1 MEPPYLHQ
9 LCAESAEWLI
19 EKGADVE
26 SLDVVGY
33 FPLLEAIRWCNGE
46 VAKAL
51 LRHGARGGCEDET
64 RPYSPFMSWRKKRT
78 EIRIQ
83 LRLHSPPPPP
93 LLPPPTYNS
102 QPYTDA
108 YPSLFEGKWYQGK
121 QRPYGSFVV
130 PRKHAVSLFRKLK
143 ERQEVVVMASDI
155 YGKVLKGSHK
165 MVTVTRERVAD
176 TAEDIVRE

>member
-1 MEPPYLHQ
+1 MVNMDEELISRINEFWTSGNSVGGRVDLNEAWRTAKSFSDLCVLNRKFLRGEIEETPYHCGPIVEETIPL
-9 LCAESAEWLI
+9 
-19 EKGADVE
+19 VE
-26 SLDVVGY
+26 SL
-33 FPLLEAIRWCNGE
+33 
-46 VAKAL
+46 
-51 LRHGARGGCEDET
+51 
-64 RPYSPFMSWRKKRT
+64 
-78 EIRIQ
+78 
-83 LRLHSPPPPP
+83 LRLHDFQM
-93 LLPPPTYNS
+93 LTHNS

-121 QRPYGSFVV
+121 QRPYVSFVV

-155 YGKVLKGSHK
+155 YGKVLKDSHK